1 MFCQIQWIQDMS
13 HTPHVKKKFWG
24 VENVIA
30 GTIALRCGGDSIA
43 ASHCTAPG

>member
-1 MFCQIQWIQDMS
+1 M
-13 HTPHVKKKFWG
+13 PHAKKKFCG

-30 GTIALRCGGDSIA
+30 GTIASRCGGFSIA